1 MASLHKCW
9 EISCNWDVFWIISAK
24 KNIQKYNFGTYFT
37 FSLLHVH
44 VLNIYE
50 FYLIMF
56 SFGDIQQVCFL
67 EFSKVDDVHHI
78 TFVTECETTSSLV

>member
-1 MASLHKCW
+1 
-9 EISCNWDVFWIISAK
+9 
-24 KNIQKYNFGTYFT
+24 
-37 FSLLHVH
+37 
-44 VLNIYE
+44 
-50 FYLIMF
+50 MF